1 MSDAS
6 SVSPGSVS
14 RLLGGLRDGDEE
26 AVRQLWLR
34 YFQPLVRLAR
44 GRLSARGGTLPD
56 AEDVALEAFWTLCR
70 QVSSPASAERFPD
83 LHNRS
88 HLWKLLACF
97 TARQAFDVARK
108 EGRRRRIVGDES
120 LLGADGFEPF
130 AGREPAPE
138 FGAAVADLLECLPS
152 DELRRIAL
160 ARMEGC
166 TNPEIALRLGRSL
179 ATIERKLQVIRVLW
193 RDAGGD
199 LS

>member
-44 GRLSARGGTLPD
+44 GRLSGRGVAGD
-56 AEDVALEAFWTLCR
+56 AEDVALEAFWELCAR
-70 QVSSPASAERFPD
+70 LARPASQERFPQ
-83 LHNRS
+83 LHNRT

-97 TARQAFDVARK
+97 TARQAFDLARK
-108 EGRRRRIVGDES
+108 EGRRRRVVVDEGV
-120 LLGADGFEPF
+120 LGEDGFEPF
-130 AGREPAPE
+130 ASREPPPE
-138 FGAAVADLLECLPS
+138 FQAAVADLLECLPS

-160 ARMEGC
+160 ARMEGYS
-166 TNPEIALRLGRSL
+166 NAEVARRLGRSL
-179 ATIERKLQVIRVLW
+179 STVERKLQVIRVLW
-193 RDAGGD
+193 HDAGRNAP
-199 LS
+199 